1 MSDNKLNSDSE
12 EAKNDKDR
20 PENKG
25 EDQGS
30 DANSSNSNNTD
41 NSDNTDNSES
51 KEESSFGAKSNID
64 SQKVKDSTSQDK
76 SNDENENSPDENAD
90 FKEKSEI
97 GIPESDSI
105 KDNTDTDIKPED
117 RSTDANA
124 EITPAAGSGIKPLST
139 VNIPKENNYQIS
151 LINEDLL
158 KILVSANKK
167 SVKID
172 SVVIDS
178 DTSVQSQTN
187 EINIYPKLD
196 LSFQEAEVLIEILND
211 EVTTESKEIKS
222 IDSDIVN
229 ETYQKSGKES
239 TEETA
244 PEVKPQK
251 SNYQINLIN
260 ENLLKIRIIT
270 FESVRIESVSRD
282 KKNSIQSQ
290 NNKIFIKQKP
300 DSSSREIEI
309 TIALEEYSKEA
320 MYSGLE
326 TTEDGKVKLIP
337 NPEVVDLIQPPD
349 YSSLYNEEFVEE
361 NLPYKNPF
369 DNLRELVRKNL
380 TIGLI
385 IAVTLHLAV
394 AGIVFFKLS
403 GETDKTGIE
412 EPQRLIIL
420 QNLPDPKIK
429 LENVED
435 PNKPKVEEIPLPPDN
450 QDPKREVTP
459 RRVVKPP
466 TITRPKREETKL
478 DSNVDANLTRSL
490 DSLRQL
496 REGGLNDSSLALAD
510 SILNSRDSTFY
521 EIPDS
526 LRNAFNEQDIGLIM
540 NYPNNWKI
548 TDQREINKNEK
559 EFKGVVLTDTTAEQ
573 PGTMSMFI
581 YLDNDGKDYNAEDFA
596 TEFEMLDTNLTAF
609 SKEPKTLAGFTEY
622 RFYIFNDT
630 GIEKLSLR
638 ASVRK
643 QFFDKYKQEI
653 EAVVRSISIKKK
665 DDLNEQGQDG
675 EGDSDGKTI
684 DELIDK

>member
-97 GIPESDSI
+97 EIPESDSI

-211 EVTTESKEIKS
+211 EVTAESKEIKS

-282 KKNSIQSQ
+282 KKNSVQSQ

-361 NLPYKNPF
+361 NLSYKNPF

-403 GETDKTGIE
+403 GETDKAGIE

-420 QNLPDPKIK
+420 QDLPDPKIK

-510 SILNSRDSTFY
+510 SILNSGDSTFY

-581 YLDNDGKDYNAEDFA
+581 YLDNEGKDYNAEDFA

-665 DDLNEQGQDG
+665 DDLNEQNA
-675 EGDSDGKTI
+675 EEDGKTI
-684 DELIDK
+684 DDLIDK

>member
-97 GIPESDSI
+97 EIPESDSI
-105 KDNTDTDIKPED
+105 KDNTDIDIKPED

-282 KKNSIQSQ
+282 KKNSVQSQ

-361 NLPYKNPF
+361 NLSYKNPF

-403 GETDKTGIE
+403 GETDKAGIE

-420 QNLPDPKIK
+420 QDLPDPKIK

-510 SILNSRDSTFY
+510 SILNSGDSTFY

-653 EAVVRSISIKKK
+653 EAVVRSISIRKK
-665 DDLNEQGQDG
+665 DDLNEQKA
-675 EGDSDGKTI
+675 EEDGKTI
-684 DELIDK
+684 DDLIDK

>member
-97 GIPESDSI
+97 EIPESDSI

-403 GETDKTGIE
+403 GETDKAGIE

-420 QNLPDPKIK
+420 QDLPDPKIK

>member
-211 EVTTESKEIKS
+211 EVTAESKEIKS

-282 KKNSIQSQ
+282 KKNSVQSQ

-403 GETDKTGIE
+403 GETDKAGIE

-420 QNLPDPKIK
+420 QDLPDPKIK

>member
-403 GETDKTGIE
+403 GETDKAGIE

-420 QNLPDPKIK
+420 QDLPDPKIK

>member
-196 LSFQEAEVLIEILND
+196 FSFQEAEVLIEILND
-211 EVTTESKEIKS
+211 EVTAESKEIKS

-282 KKNSIQSQ
+282 KKNSVQSQ

-361 NLPYKNPF
+361 NLSYKNPF

-403 GETDKTGIE
+403 GETDKAGIE

-420 QNLPDPKIK
+420 QDLPDPKIK

-510 SILNSRDSTFY
+510 SILNSGDSTFY

>member
-211 EVTTESKEIKS
+211 EVTAESKEIKS

-282 KKNSIQSQ
+282 KKNSVQSQ

-361 NLPYKNPF
+361 NLSYKNPF

-403 GETDKTGIE
+403 GETDKAGIE

-420 QNLPDPKIK
+420 QDLPDPKIK

-510 SILNSRDSTFY
+510 SILNSGDSTFY

-653 EAVVRSISIKKK
+653 EAVVRSISIRKK
-665 DDLNEQGQDG
+665 DDLNEQKA
-675 EGDSDGKTI
+675 EEDGKTI
-684 DELIDK
+684 DDLIDK

>member
-105 KDNTDTDIKPED
+105 KDNTDIDIKPED

-196 LSFQEAEVLIEILND
+196 LSFQEAEVFIEILND

-282 KKNSIQSQ
+282 KKNSVQSQ

-361 NLPYKNPF
+361 NLSYKNPF

-403 GETDKTGIE
+403 GETDKAGIE

-420 QNLPDPKIK
+420 QDLPDPKIK

-510 SILNSRDSTFY
+510 SILNSGDSTFY

>member
-211 EVTTESKEIKS
+211 EVTAESKEIKS

-282 KKNSIQSQ
+282 KKNSVQSQ

-361 NLPYKNPF
+361 NLSYKNPF

-403 GETDKTGIE
+403 GETDKAGIE

-420 QNLPDPKIK
+420 QDLPDPKIK

>member
-211 EVTTESKEIKS
+211 EVTAESKEIKS

-282 KKNSIQSQ
+282 KKNSVQSQ

-361 NLPYKNPF
+361 NLSYKNPF

-403 GETDKTGIE
+403 GETDKAGIE

-420 QNLPDPKIK
+420 QDLPDPKIK

-510 SILNSRDSTFY
+510 SILNSGDSTFY

>member
-90 FKEKSEI
+90 FKEKPEI
-97 GIPESDSI
+97 EIPESDSI

-211 EVTTESKEIKS
+211 EVTAESKEIKS

-282 KKNSIQSQ
+282 KKNSVQSQ

-361 NLPYKNPF
+361 NLSYKNPF

-403 GETDKTGIE
+403 GETDKAGIE

-420 QNLPDPKIK
+420 QDLPDPKIK

-510 SILNSRDSTFY
+510 SILNSGDSTFY

-581 YLDNDGKDYNAEDFA
+581 YLDNEGKDYNAEDFA

-665 DDLNEQGQDG
+665 DDLNEQNA
-675 EGDSDGKTI
+675 EEDGKTI
-684 DELIDK
+684 DDLIDK

>member
-105 KDNTDTDIKPED
+105 KDNTDIDIKPED

-211 EVTTESKEIKS
+211 EVTAESKEIKS

-282 KKNSIQSQ
+282 KKNSVQSQ

-361 NLPYKNPF
+361 NLSYKNPF

-403 GETDKTGIE
+403 GETDKAGIE

-420 QNLPDPKIK
+420 QDLPDPKIK

-510 SILNSRDSTFY
+510 SILNSGDSTFY